1 MEADSIIIIII
12 IIIIMLYS
20 DWELH
25 DMSWMI
31 EWEHKLAI
39 MMLTKLW
46 SHW

>member
-1 MEADSIIIIII
+1 MDVYI

-31 EWEHKLAI
+31 EWEHEACNYDVNKI
-39 MMLTKLW
+39 MKPLIDWTT
-46 SHW
+46 